1 MVAAPHVS
9 KGPDTP
15 AVSPTPSPALDGR
28 GPKPKPT
35 EVKVNNRP
43 VTVPDDEVTG
53 LQVKQAAI
61 NAGLP
66 IDLGFQLLLD
76 EPNGRDRPVGD
87 HDTVKVNKRSQFT
100 AIAADDNS

>member
-1 MVAAPHVS
+1 MPATPHGPAAAGA
-9 KGPDTP
+9 GPQP
-15 AVSPTPSPALDGR
+15 ATAHDGR

-35 EVKVNNRP
+35 DITVNNRL

-53 LQVKQAAI
+53 VQVKQSAI

-87 HDTVKVNKRSQFT
+87 QDTVKVNRHSQFT